1 MECHLTNQVNS
12 STQQVLQQVIELLN
26 VFEQRIAD
34 SEFKI
39 EKSKEIGQR
48 IEDVLNRQLMDG
60 LISYVDF
67 LNLRHVK
74 ELWIS
79 TSAALSSYNLGCQ
92 SSKRIILSNLIDL
105 FTLKEI
111 SRERLLNIV
120 EEI

>member
-12 STQQVLQQVIELLN
+12 SSQQVLQQVIELLN

-79 TSAALSSYNLGCQ
+79 TSAALSSYNLGCR

-105 FTLKEI
+105 FTLNEI
-111 SRERLLNIV
+111 QH
-120 EEI
+120 

>member
-79 TSAALSSYNLGCQ
+79 TSAALSSYNLGCHIH
-92 SSKRIILSNLIDL
+92 KRKILTNLLDL
-105 FTLKEI
+105 FILKEI
-111 SRERLLNIV
+111 SREVYVDFVIQL
-120 EEI
+120 